1 MQKFQIVFFLVC
13 CSVLA
18 SYSAL
23 AQESILNKRVTI
35 TLHSLTV
42 PAALKR
48 IEEVSSVRF
57 FYTSDLF
64 SQTRV
69 NCSSSNQTLDV
80 LLQCL
85 FANQSVSY
93 RVVQDKIF
101 IYKTPISES
110 PQQTNISQSKKSFK
124 TDTLIDLN
132 LVKEQSIISDTNS
145 INSIEFVEVTKET
158 SLYVVQSQ
166 EDIDSI
172 VKVQKIEPVFEQQN
186 STYSNNMQFFLRI
199 VPFVS
204 CNYTFEQVKISNL
217 VFADRISTSEAFIPW
232 SYDAGI
238 HLNFMNKHVG
248 FETGASVSNFM
259 WNASIKTYS
268 EYKTDS
274 IVEYIQDTTWD
285 VQYYKKPDHP
295 EQSEATTVDSTM
307 IITRT
312 PLYYT
317 YEDSMHYYNNN
328 SLSYI
333 RIPFGAAYQY
343 IINDAHSIMLGVSAN
358 LHVLYAAKG
367 YSYGIETNS
376 VFRLNS
382 VFRDYFVSIMPYVS
396 YSYGINSNIGVFMRS
411 GYTRSISETVR
422 EGFDYQRIFNQIFVS
437 AAIYY
442 EL

>member
-158 SLYVVQSQ
+158 SLYVV
-166 EDIDSI
+166 
-172 VKVQKIEPVFEQQN
+172 
-186 STYSNNMQFFLRI
+186 
-199 VPFVS
+199 
-204 CNYTFEQVKISNL
+204 
-217 VFADRISTSEAFIPW
+217 
-232 SYDAGI
+232 
-238 HLNFMNKHVG
+238 
-248 FETGASVSNFM
+248 
-259 WNASIKTYS
+259 
-268 EYKTDS
+268 
-274 IVEYIQDTTWD
+274 
-285 VQYYKKPDHP
+285 
-295 EQSEATTVDSTM
+295 
-307 IITRT
+307 
-312 PLYYT
+312 
-317 YEDSMHYYNNN
+317 
-328 SLSYI
+328 
-333 RIPFGAAYQY
+333 
-343 IINDAHSIMLGVSAN
+343 
-358 LHVLYAAKG
+358 
-367 YSYGIETNS
+367 
-376 VFRLNS
+376 
-382 VFRDYFVSIMPYVS
+382 
-396 YSYGINSNIGVFMRS
+396 
-411 GYTRSISETVR
+411 
-422 EGFDYQRIFNQIFVS
+422 
-437 AAIYY
+437 
-442 EL
+442 